1 MYKRQARD
9 NERRLQKL
17 EADKAKQQFQQWKG
31 MDANQFNS
39 TFATHNASL
48 AYGTGNQ
55 MSDREKALEC
65 SRRATEEKEK
75 FEREKQE
82 REERERQEREE
93 RERRKK
99 EEDERTEAAKRM
111 GRRRSDGVK
120 IVTLKKCK
128 IMPCKMIVEFF
139 FCLEQEKLRNN
150 IL

>member
-1 MYKRQARD
+1 
-9 NERRLQKL
+9 
-17 EADKAKQQFQQWKG
+17 

-99 EEDERTEAAKRM
+99 EEDERAEAT
-111 GRRRSDGVK
+111 GRRRSDRK
-120 IVTLKKCK
+120 KKCK
-128 IMPCKMIVEFF
+128 VMPCKMIVE
-139 FCLEQEKLRNN
+139 KK
-150 IL
+150 